1 MPSLEKSF
9 EELKQQ
15 IKHARRLSNTG
26 DDPIYYLIFQ
36 PGEIIKV
43 KQQMKVWTARLK
55 KEGWDVH
62 TLSLAEVVNAFLK
75 NAHLRDVWLEAEKD
89 SPLDFESINTTLR
102 EALLYDDVVTE
113 KVLEKLQD
121 LNGKSKSILF
131 ITDIEALHP
140 YMRVGAIEQK
150 LQGKVSVPT
159 VILYPG
165 VRTGKS
171 SLKFLGI
178 YPGDGNYRSMHI
190 GG

>member
-1 MPSLEKSF
+1 MPSLEESF

-26 DDPIYYLIFQ
+26 DDPVYYLIFQ
-36 PGEIIKV
+36 PGEIINV
-43 KQQMKVWTARLK
+43 KRQMKVWTARLK
-55 KEGWDVH
+55 KEGWNVH

-75 NAHLRDVWLEAEKD
+75 NAPLRDIWLEAEKEN
-89 SPLDFESINTTLR
+89 PLDFESINTTLR

-113 KVLEKLQD
+113 KVLEKIQE
-121 LNGKSKSILF
+121 LNGKSQSILF

-150 LQGKVSVPT
+150 LLGKVSVPT

-165 VRTGKS
+165 LRTGKS

-178 YPGDGNYRSMHI
+178 YPENGNYRSIHI

>member
-1 MPSLEKSF
+1 MPLLEKSF
-9 EELKQQ
+9 EELRRQ
-15 IKHARRLSNTG
+15 IKYARRLSNTG
-26 DDPIYYLIFQ
+26 DDPVYYLIFQ
-36 PGEIIKV
+36 PGEMMKV
-43 KQQMKVWTARLK
+43 KQQMKAWIARLK

-62 TLSLAEVVNAFLK
+62 TLSLAEVINSFLRI
-75 NAHLRDVWLEAEKD
+75 APLRDFWLEAEKEN
-89 SPLDFESINTTLR
+89 PLDFESINTTLR

-113 KVLEKLQD
+113 KVLKKIQE

-140 YMRVGAIEQK
+140 YMRVGAIEHK

-178 YPGDGNYRSMHI
+178 YPEDGNYRSIHI

>member
-1 MPSLEKSF
+1 MPSLEESF
-9 EELKQQ
+9 EECKRQ

-26 DDPIYYLIFQ
+26 DDPVYYLIFR
-36 PGEIIKV
+36 PGEMMRV

-62 TLSLAEVVNAFLK
+62 TLSLAEVVNSFLRS
-75 NAHLRDVWLEAEKD
+75 APLREFWLEAEKEN
-89 SPLDFESINTTLR
+89 PLDFESINTTLR
-102 EALLYDDVVTE
+102 EALLYDDVITQR
-113 KVLEKLQD
+113 VLEKLKELGGRAQTV
-121 LNGKSKSILF
+121 LL

-165 VRTGKS
+165 IRTGKS

-178 YPGDGNYRSMHI
+178 YPEDGNYRSIHI

>member
-1 MPSLEKSF
+1 MPLLEESF
-9 EELKQQ
+9 EDLKQQ

-26 DDPIYYLIFQ
+26 DDPVYYLIFQ
-36 PGEIIKV
+36 PAQIMAV
-43 KQQMKVWTARLK
+43 KRQIKVWTARLK
-55 KEGWDVH
+55 KEGWNVH
-62 TLSLAEVVNAFLK
+62 ILSLAEVVNAFLK
-75 NAHLRDVWLEAEKD
+75 NAPLRDVWLESEKEN
-89 SPLDFESINTTLR
+89 PLDFESINTTLR
-102 EALLYDDVVTE
+102 EALLYDDVVTK
-113 KVLEKLQD
+113 KVLEKLQE
-121 LNGKSKSILF
+121 LNGKSQSILF

-150 LQGKVSVPT
+150 LLGKVNVPT

-178 YPGDGNYRSMHI
+178 YPEDGNYRSIHI